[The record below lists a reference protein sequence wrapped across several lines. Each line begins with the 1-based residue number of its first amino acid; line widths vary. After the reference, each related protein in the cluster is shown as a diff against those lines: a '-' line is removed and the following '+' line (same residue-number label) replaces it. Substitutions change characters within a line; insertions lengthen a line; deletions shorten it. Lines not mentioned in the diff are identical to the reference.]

1 LNWHLFNILL
11 CNIFKNYFITYKYM
25 SQSIPSKFV
34 SLVPTN
40 GTEFTVSSGQ
50 KVIFELQPSLALVK
64 GRDSYL
70 VLDILNNSS
79 DKKRYMLSNVAG
91 ADAIINRVDI
101 YSLRTGQHLE
111 TMQNYNQFSGLANQ
125 YLFEDKTNL
134 QALQGCGEK
143 VYVNEDN
150 AGGISAVANVSENV
164 NNNLLSPINSTGEL
178 VANFRRYTVPLK
190 AGIFRYWD
198 EERLCNVM
206 GLQGLRI
213 ELTLEDPSEA
223 VFQMI
228 ARERDG
234 TNIDI
239 TDATVGL
246 DCADVAGAPNATLT
260 TTNGIALNAC
270 GFAVGNEVVI
280 KSNVAD
286 HNTHITAIAP
296 NGGDATKLDI
306 TLNSTQAVSTGVKVV
321 LRNDTRALKVRPEF
335 RVLSISPPQNLIN
348 EMMRGFSYEFTSY
361 DHFVDNIPAN
371 ARKHLIELN
380 SVASRAVCV
389 MSQFSDVAE
398 LGGVKESSY
407 YKGETPNELNLNSV
421 VYFLKS
427 RLVPVRPYDPRV
439 NNEKVIAINELVKSW
454 NSINK
459 ESKDLGNSD
468 GANANHYT
476 NSFLV
481 GRQLARSPYYY
492 DLGNAE
498 GQIRLGFSGARGNDT
513 LADTY
518 IWSRKIITV
527 SENGGVQVVL

>member
-1 LNWHLFNILL
+1 
-11 CNIFKNYFITYKYM
+11 M

-79 DKKRYMLSNVAG
+79 DNKRYMLSNVAG

-125 YLFEDKTNL
+125 YLFEDKSNL
-134 QALQGCGEK
+134 QALQGCGDK

-150 AGGISAVANVSENV
+150 AGAISGVNNASENV
-164 NNNLLSPINSTGEL
+164 NNNLLSPINTTGEL

-213 ELTLEDPSEA
+213 ELTLEDPSEC
-223 VFQMI
+223 VFQMT
-228 ARERDG
+228 AQELNG
-234 TNIDI
+234 THVDI
-239 TDATVGL
+239 VTDTEGL
-246 DCADVAGAPNATLT
+246 SLADVTGAPSATLT
-260 TTNGIALNAC
+260 TTNDIRLNAC
-270 GFAVGNEVVI
+270 GFAVGNQITI

-286 HNTHITAIAP
+286 LNTFITAIAA
-296 NGGDATKLDI
+296 NGNKLDI
-306 TLNSTQAVSTGVKVV
+306 TLNAAQAVSTGVKIIV
-321 LRNDTRALKVRPEF
+321 RNDSRALKVRPEF

-348 EMMRGFSYEFTSY
+348 EMMKGFSYEFTSY

-389 MSQFSDVAE
+389 MSQFSDVNE
-398 LGGVKESSY
+398 LGGVKQSSY

-439 NNEKVIAINELVKSW
+439 NNEKVIAVNELVKSW

-498 GQIRLGFSGARGNDT
+498 GQIRLGFSAARNSDT